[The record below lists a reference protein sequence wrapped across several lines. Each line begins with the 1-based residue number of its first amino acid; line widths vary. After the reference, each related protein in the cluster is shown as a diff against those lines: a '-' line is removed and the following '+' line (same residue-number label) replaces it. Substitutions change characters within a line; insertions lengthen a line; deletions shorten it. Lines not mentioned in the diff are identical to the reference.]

1 MDPVTLIVTALAAG
15 AASAL
20 QDGASAAVKDAYAR
34 LRAAVKKRLAGR
46 PEGELVLAEHEAAP
60 QTWQAPLAAELSA
73 AGAEGD
79 ADLVAAA
86 QGADETGRCGGV
98 ARRASTWWRFPDS
111 QGVQVGDR
119 NTQTNTSAQVPADPG
134 GPGGMGG
141 STGGGEPPVTAG
153 GGPGRAG
160 RAGR

>member
-34 LRAAVKKRLAGR
+34 LKALLTRRFAGR
-46 PEGELVLAEHEAAP
+46 PSAELVLAEHQAAP
-60 QTWQAPLAAELSA
+60 QTWEKPLAAELSA

-86 QGADETGRCGGV
+86 QALMSLVDEAGS
-98 ARRASTWWRFPDS
+98 RAGKYVVTVRDS
-111 QGVQVGDR
+111 QGVQVGDYS
-119 NTQTNTSAQVPADPG
+119 TQTNIFRPG
-134 GPGGMGG
+134 SG
-141 STGGGEPPVTAG
+141 
-153 GGPGRAG
+153 
-160 RAGR
+160 

>member
-34 LRAAVKKRLAGR
+34 LKALVKKRFAGR
-46 PEGELVLAEHEAAP
+46 PKGELVLAEHEAAP

-86 QGADETGRCGGV
+86 QALMSLVDEAGSRSGKYVVTVRDSRACRSVTTTRRPTPSGR
-98 ARRASTWWRFPDS
+98 APPDL
-111 QGVQVGDR
+111 
-119 NTQTNTSAQVPADPG
+119 
-134 GPGGMGG
+134 
-141 STGGGEPPVTAG
+141 GEP
-153 GGPGRAG
+153 GRDERRHRCRG
-160 RAGR
+160 TS